1 LSQIGLFLRIY
12 IRPLRAFGPVID
24 EARLAFAVGIALLAI
39 LAVQAPRYAEYRR
52 ITAQALQYVKEH
64 PAPPPALAR
73 NTTAKHPAAPPIEGA
88 VPAPGSAGQPQTTA
102 SAAGKPAPADAG
114 DAEDDDSDGDE
125 TSSALS
131 MLGPMPLR
139 YAVDEFIGLAPFHYL
154 PPVLS
159 LAICFVPAALLILT
173 LLQGLGRFTNILFR
187 DYLTLLV
194 CGLMAWAAAWLI
206 LGIVNFALSYL
217 HPSWHNAP
225 ALFWV
230 ASLYFLALSV
240 CAIRTLMGASL
251 IHGAGAVAG
260 GWVAGVAGVWLHSIS
275 GNVTWYLASPCV
287 LYYLWANLQGSF
299 HSIGYGLSARQR
311 MKRNLETLTINPRD
325 SDAHLQLGLIYF
337 GRRQY
342 ELAAERFQKAIEI
355 DPSEPDAWYQLG
367 RIARLQGRYAD
378 ALSHCQTAARLDDKH
393 SGSEVWRELGAVQ
406 FLSGRHEAARY
417 ALEKF
422 TERREYDPEGQCW
435 YGRVLAALGEP
446 EAARRAFR
454 NAVEAAQTM
463 PAPRKYQ
470 VRSWA
475 AEANKELRGLSA
487 SGRPAATQQVSR
499 GPAPVTA
506 RD

>member
-1 LSQIGLFLRIY
+1 LSQIGLFFRIY

-39 LAVQAPRYAEYRR
+39 LVVQAPRYAEYRR
-52 ITAQALQYVKEH
+52 IVAQAVKYVKEH
-64 PAPPPALAR
+64 PAPPPALAQR
-73 NTTAKHPAAPPIEGA
+73 AAARQPAAPPAEGA
-88 VPAPGSAGQPQTTA
+88 VPASGSAGQPGTPVST
-102 SAAGKPAPADAG
+102 AGKPAPVNAADT
-114 DAEDDDSDGDE
+114 DDDDSDGEE

-131 MLGPMPLR
+131 ILGPMPIH

-159 LAICFVPAALLILT
+159 LAICFVPAALLVLT

-194 CGLMAWAAAWLI
+194 CGLMAWAAAWLP

-217 HPSWHNAP
+217 HPAWHNAP
-225 ALFWV
+225 ALFWG
-230 ASLYFLALSV
+230 ASLYFLGLSV

-251 IHGAGAVAG
+251 LHGIGAVVG
-260 GWVAGVAGVWLHSIS
+260 GWVAGAAGVWLHSIS
-275 GNVTWYLASPCV
+275 GSVTWYLASPCV

-325 SDAHLQLGLIYF
+325 SDAHVQLGLIYF

-355 DPSEPDAWYQLG
+355 DHSEPDAWYQLG

-406 FLSGRHEAARY
+406 FLSGCHEAARY

-435 YGRVLAALGEP
+435 YGRVLAALGES
-446 EAARRAFR
+446 EAARQAFR
-454 NAVEAAQTM
+454 NAVEAVQTM

-470 VRSWA
+470 VRSWG
-475 AEANKELRGLSA
+475 AEANKELRALSA
-487 SGRPAATQQVSR
+487 SGRPATASRTDDRFSSSVSR
-499 GPAPVTA
+499 L
-506 RD
+506 